1 MASEHALMAGGG
13 SGGHVF
19 PALAVADELRQ
30 RGWQV
35 SWMGR
40 SSGMEK
46 ELVEARGLPY
56 HGLPAKAVVGR
67 GPFQKLT
74 ALGTLGASSWRA
86 RQMIHDLQADV
97 VLGTGGYVS
106 VPGVLGAALN
116 RRPIVLLEPNA
127 EAGSANRWL
136 SRWAS
141 SAAVALAG
149 VERQLRCPSRVTGVP
164 VRREFFEARDPRPAN
179 GALRLLVLGGSQG
192 ARQLNQLVPSALCR
206 LGDGANGLEVVHQ
219 VGEELLEEAQ
229 IAYRQSE
236 LGGLQARVVPFLEDV
251 ATEMAAADLVISRAG
266 AVTVAEIC
274 ASGRAALLVPLALAG
289 GHQVANAQ
297 RLETSGGAV
306 VLAPEKADAASLAR
320 LLEALFDDRQRLR
333 AMGQNL
339 RGLAWPRAAKS
350 VADLLYTAL
359 EAA

>member
-1 MASEHALMAGGG
+1 MANEHALLAGGG

-40 SSGMEK
+40 MSGMER

-56 HGLPAKAVVGR
+56 RGLSAKAVVGR
-67 GPFQKLT
+67 RPFQKV
-74 ALGTLGASSWRA
+74 AAVGTLAASSWRA
-86 RQMIHDLQADV
+86 RQMIRDSEADV

-106 VPGVLGAALN
+106 VPGVLGAALSK
-116 RRPIVLLEPNA
+116 RPVVLLEPNA

-141 SAAVALAG
+141 SAAVALPG
-149 VERQLRCPSRVTGVP
+149 MEGQLRCPSRVTGVP
-164 VRREFFEARDPRPAN
+164 VRREFFAARDTRPTS

-192 ARQLNQLVPSALCR
+192 ARQLNQLVPAALQQ
-206 LGDGANGLEVVHQ
+206 LGDRLAGLEVVHQ
-219 VGEELLEEAQ
+219 VGEALQEEAEST
-229 IAYRQSE
+229 YRKSNSRGHQV
-236 LGGLQARVVPFLEDV
+236 RVVPFLDDV
-251 ATEMAAADLVISRAG
+251 AAEMAAADLVISRAG
-266 AVTVAEIC
+266 AITVAEIC
-274 ASGRAALLVPLALAG
+274 AAGRAALLVPLALAG

-297 RLETSGGAV
+297 RLAASGGAA
-306 VLAPEKADAASLAR
+306 VLKPETADAASLVI
-320 LLEALFDDRQRLR
+320 LLESLLDDRQRLR
-333 AMGQNL
+333 SMGETL
-339 RGLAWPRAAKS
+339 RGLAWPQAAES
-350 VADLLYTAL
+350 VADLLREAV